1 MTELV
6 PPTAEAELADVG
18 VPTSPARRPGRFVA
32 LVRRTLGGPGAWTGV
47 AVIGTLAVFA
57 VFAPLLANSFPLVA
71 RTADGTLH
79 FPAFRFATFAD
90 VSLPLCAAFVPVA
103 VWRLRRRGPARRWA
117 VLLGA
122 VGLIVLG
129 SWLFVNPPGVTVFE
143 SWRQKAAAGEVDWAV
158 YPPIRFSPQDRLR
171 DVTGFS
177 RPLPPT
183 WSPSFDE
190 PGIVGTGYV
199 HLLGTDRNG
208 ADIASKMIHASRI
221 AMAIGFLA
229 TGIAMVIG
237 IVLGALMGF
246 FSGVVDLLGMRLVEV
261 FEAIPVLFLLLTFV
275 AFFGRNLYIIMVIIG
290 VTGWT
295 GYARFVRAEFLR
307 LRQQDFV
314 QAAKACGL
322 PLSSVLFRHMLP
334 NGVTPVLVAASF
346 GIASAILSEATLSF
360 LGLGLIDAPSWGQ
373 LLNEAVTG
381 GGFYWWLAAFPGFA
395 IFATVL
401 AYNLVG
407 ESLRDALDPKASSK

>member
-1 MTELV
+1 MA
-6 PPTAEAELADVG
+6 PDAE
-18 VPTSPARRPGRFVA
+18 VA
-32 LVRRTLGGPGAWTGV
+32 LPPRRSPLVKLICRTFGGPGAWVGGLC
-47 AVIGTLAVFA
+47 IGTLGLLAI
-57 VFAPLLANSFPLVA
+57 FAPLLANSFPLVA
-71 RTADGTLH
+71 KTADGVLH
-79 FPAFRFATFAD
+79 FPVLRHAKPAD
-90 VSLPLCAAFVPVA
+90 WALPITLA
-103 VWRLRRRGPARRWA
+103 L
-117 VLLGA
+117 VLVVLA
-122 VGLIVLG
+122 VGRRVSAGKRLVVLALGVATIVAGCYLVV
-129 SWLFVNPPGVTVFE
+129 SPPGVTVYTE
-143 SWRQKAAAGEVDWAV
+143 WRQKTAAGEVDWAV
-158 YPPIRFSPQDRLR
+158 YPPVRFSPQDRLR
-171 DVTGFS
+171 DVVGFS

-183 WSPSFDE
+183 WSSGIDAAGIIPSGH
-190 PGIVGTGYV
+190 P

-221 AMAIGFLA
+221 AMAIGFIA
-229 TGIAMVIG
+229 TGIAMLIG
-237 IVLGALMGF
+237 VVLGALMGF

-275 AFFGRNLYIIMVIIG
+275 AFFGRNLYIIMTIIG

-314 QAAKACGL
+314 QAARACGL
-322 PLSSVLFRHMLP
+322 PLRSILFRHMLP

-407 ESLRDALDPKASSK
+407 EALRDALDPKASSK